1 MLFVGA
7 ISCIYSF
14 SSGNLPFIE
23 SGVLIPLE
31 SDIYSKLDAL
41 FVLSGRGVPS
51 TSRPYT
57 VAEARNE
64 LDKIDVLSLSKEE
77 KVLYDELYETL
88 FIEDKDQIALS
99 FSIAPE

>member
-1 MLFVGA
+1 MKRVVVLVVVFCLA
-7 ISCIYSF
+7 IGSIFSF
-14 SSGNLPFIE
+14 SSGNLPFVE

-31 SDIYSKLDAL
+31 SDIYSKMDAL

-64 LDKIDVLSLSKEE
+64 
-77 KVLYDELYETL
+77 
-88 FIEDKDQIALS
+88 
-99 FSIAPE
+99 